1 VVVFICEQGS
11 PEGFMQTWKKA
22 LVFGSIGAGA
32 VLIATRRRP
41 VGIAL
46 TAGGLALLAS
56 EYPEKFEAVWENAPD
71 YISRASQIFAVISKV
86 SERFAEQA
94 EKRSMEEWHRMQE
107 EYGA

>member
-1 VVVFICEQGS
+1 
-11 PEGFMQTWKKA
+11 MQNWKKA

-41 VGIAL
+41 AGIAL

-56 EYPEKFEAVWENAPD
+56 EYPEKFEAVWENAPE
-71 YISRASQIFAVISKV
+71 YISRATQIFAVISKI

-94 EKRSMEEWHRMQE
+94 ERRSMEAWHRMQE

>member
-1 VVVFICEQGS
+1 
-11 PEGFMQTWKKA
+11 MQNWKKA

-32 VLIATRRRP
+32 VLIATKRRP

-56 EYPEKFEAVWENAPD
+56 EYPEKFEAVWENAPE
-71 YISRASQIFAVISKV
+71 YISRATQIFAVISKI

-94 EKRSMEEWHRMQE
+94 ERRSMEAWHRMQE

>member
-1 VVVFICEQGS
+1 
-11 PEGFMQTWKKA
+11 MQNWKKA

-56 EYPEKFEAVWENAPD
+56 EYPEKFEAVWENAPE
-71 YISRASQIFAVISKV
+71 YISRATQIFAVISKV

-94 EKRSMEEWHRMQE
+94 ERRSVEAWDRMQE
-107 EYGA
+107 EYGS

>member
-1 VVVFICEQGS
+1 
-11 PEGFMQTWKKA
+11 MQNWKKA

-32 VLIATRRRP
+32 VLIATKKRP

-56 EYPEKFEAVWENAPD
+56 EYPEKFEAVWENAPE
-71 YISRASQIFAVISKV
+71 YISRATQIFAVISKI

-94 EKRSMEEWHRMQE
+94 ERRSMEAWHRMQE
-107 EYGA
+107 EYGD

>member
-1 VVVFICEQGS
+1 
-11 PEGFMQTWKKA
+11 MQNWKKA

-32 VLIATRRRP
+32 VLIATRKRP

-71 YISRASQIFAVISKV
+71 YISRATQIFAVISKI

-94 EKRSMEEWHRMQE
+94 ERRSMEEWHRMQE
-107 EYGA
+107 EYGS

>member
-1 VVVFICEQGS
+1 
-11 PEGFMQTWKKA
+11 MQNWKKA

-32 VLIATRRRP
+32 VLIATRKRP

-56 EYPEKFEAVWENAPD
+56 EYPEKFEAVWENAPE
-71 YISRASQIFAVISKV
+71 YISRATQIFAVISKI

-94 EKRSMEEWHRMQE
+94 ERRSMEAWHRMQE